1 MRVQTPPVSLFAK
14 PVPGTPKGAAIL
26 LIAIMIPSGV
36 VTATAGQSAGF
47 AFGIAA
53 GFVMA
58 VAPFANNRGAAGSAV
73 IAAAIAAAAT
83 VGHEDALAIALLMLV
98 SAALMAVVNQRSA
111 GLMGL
116 APIIVILFG
125 PGPIDLTWWQAAL
138 WVLAGSVVGLLA
150 ARMMHFEAPLRPVSS
165 AIAWH
170 HAVVLGVL
178 SAAAMYWSL
187 ANDVSH
193 GYWVAV
199 TVVVALRP
207 LPEER
212 RDTLQGRL
220 LGTLGGAV
228 IALIAALVLPT
239 WAAAMVAIICL
250 FLLATY
256 AMGGSYFMQ
265 TLFLTPMLLLFA
277 SLGDEGKGI
286 TLTAERVTFTVI
298 GAALVVVAALLLRR
312 WDGGAVESEPQPS

>member
-1 MRVQTPPVSLFAK
+1 MSLFAK

-26 LIAIMIPSGV
+26 LIAIMIPSGI

-58 VAPFANNRGAAGSAV
+58 VAPFSDDRGAAGSAV
-73 IAAAIAAAAT
+73 IAAALAAAAT
-83 VGHEDALAIALLMLV
+83 IAHEDAWAIALLMLV
-98 SAALMAVVNQRSA
+98 AAALMAVVNQHSA

-125 PGPIDLTWWQAAL
+125 PGPIDLTWWESAL
-138 WVLAGSVVGLLA
+138 WVLAGSVVGLLV
-150 ARMMHFEAPLRPVSS
+150 ARMMKFEAPLRPVSA

-193 GYWVAV
+193 GYWIAV
-199 TVVVALRP
+199 TVLVALRP

-212 RDTLQGRL
+212 RDTLEGRL

-228 IALIAALVLPT
+228 IALVAAVALPT
-239 WAAAMVAIICL
+239 WASAVVAIACL
-250 FLLATY
+250 YLLAIY

-277 SLGDEGKGI
+277 SLGDEGKGL
-286 TLTAERVTFTVI
+286 TLTAERVIFTVI
-298 GAALVVVAALLLRR
+298 GAVLVVVAALLLRR
-312 WDGGAVESEPQPS
+312 WDGGPVDAELQPN